1 MFFSALNSKSA
12 SASRLLLSL
21 FTVALIFFQQLVLVV
36 PIAHATTTGAG
47 SVSLNTNGSAYTQD
61 FDTLANAGT
70 SGTLPTGWYFDETG
84 TNANTLYTAGTGSA
98 NSGDT
103 YSFGASGSN
112 ERAFGTLLSGSLTSV
127 IGAKFTNNTGLT
139 ITSLDVSY
147 TGEQWR
153 LGTSNRTTSPTVDK
167 LLFQTSTDATSLTTG
182 TYTGVSA
189 LDFSSPVT
197 TGTVGALNGNTAANR
212 TTVSA
217 TISNLSIA
225 NGATFFIR
233 WTDLDASGADDG
245 LAIDDFSITP
255 HGNLSATSPTGTGAA
270 SPSSVKAGDAAVLTV
285 NVSPGTNPSSTNL
298 KVSGDLSAIGGSNAQ
313 AFVDNGNNT
322 FSFNATVAINTTTGT
337 KSLPITITDGQSRT
351 GATSISLIVNSSGAT
366 RDPNEHLVMGNPSN
380 ATTDVAN
387 ENNYLMKK
395 PEYAL
400 SYNRS
405 RAIPNWTSWHLDSSW
420 LGSQTR
426 TDTFR
431 ADTTLPSGWYQVN
444 ENSFSGSGFDRGHM
458 TPSGDRTFSFDE
470 NSATFLMTNMVPQAP
485 DNNQVTWEGLES
497 YARQLVGQ
505 GNELYI
511 ISGGYGQGGTGS
523 NGAATTVDQGR
534 VVVPAKTWKVIL
546 VLPDSGGDDV
556 ARVSAQT
563 RTIAVIIPNEQGV
576 NPDWH
581 NYIVSVDEVEA
592 LTGYNFFSNVP
603 ENIQNVIEANADG
616 NTRPV
621 ANSQSINATED
632 SPQAITLTA
641 SDAENNSLTYNIQT
655 QPAHGT
661 LSGNGVNFIY
671 TPAPDYSGADS
682 FTFIANDKYLASTP
696 ATISI
701 NVAAV
706 NDAPT
711 NNVPGAQSVTSGNP
725 LFFSTANSNLIS
737 IADVDA
743 GANPLQVTLTA
754 TNGALTLSSTNGLSF
769 SSGDGTTDQSMTFT
783 GTLGNINS
791 ALNGLSFTPSQ
802 GFSGNATLQI
812 ATNDQGN
819 SGVGGALTDTDI
831 INIIVN
837 VGDTIAFSAATYNF
851 NEDAQHAVITVNR
864 TGDLSQT
871 ASVDYSSSDAS
882 GLTPCSDANGL
893 ASERCDYATVAG
905 KLNFAAGESS
915 KIIFIPLVDDSYVEG
930 PESFTLTLKNALG
943 APLGTQ
949 SSATVTILD
958 NDTSASSNPI
968 ATNAFFVRQLY
979 IDFLGREPDPPGYAG
994 WQSILNNCAQG
1005 DTRCDRI
1012 AVTLGFAQSEEFS
1025 SRGYYIFRFYRAS
1038 LGRNP
1043 FYNEFIPDMALVSG
1057 FLNAQEL
1064 EAAKQSYV
1072 NAFMNRQEF
1081 KTKYDS
1087 TINDPA
1093 GYLNLL
1099 EQTAQVT
1106 LSNKQQL
1113 IDDLMQGH
1121 RTRADVL
1128 RAVIETPEVG
1138 VKFYN
1143 EAFLVMNYFGFL
1155 RRNPDAAYQLWIDLF
1170 AQTNDY
1176 RVITNGFINSQ
1187 EYNLRFGR

>member
-1 MFFSALNSKSA
+1 MFFSALRSKSD
-12 SASRLLLSL
+12 SASRLPLSL
-21 FTVALIFFQQLVLVV
+21 FTVALIFFQQLVFIV
-36 PIAHATTTGAG
+36 PVANATTTGSG
-47 SVSLNTNGSAYTQD
+47 SITLNTNGAAYIED
-61 FDTLANAGT
+61 FDTLANTGT
-70 SGTLPTGWYFDETG
+70 SGALPAGWYFDETG
-84 TNANTLYTAGTGSA
+84 TNANMLYTAGTGSA
-98 NSGDT
+98 NTGDT

-112 ERAFGTLLSGSLTSV
+112 ERAFGTLLSGSLSSV

-167 LLFQTSTDATSLTTG
+167 LLFQLSTDGTDLTTG
-182 TYTGVSA
+182 TYTSVSN

-197 TGTVGALNGNTAANR
+197 TGTVGALNGNSAANR
-212 TTVSA
+212 ASVSA
-217 TISNLSIA
+217 TVSNLSIA

-255 HGNLSATSPTGTGAA
+255 HGNLSATSPTGTGAS
-270 SPSSVKAGDAAVLTV
+270 SPSSVKAGDAATLTV
-285 NVSPGTNPSSTNL
+285 NVSPGTNPTSTNL
-298 KVSGDLSAIGGSNAQ
+298 KVAGDLTAIGGSNAQ
-313 AFVDNGNNT
+313 QFVDNGNKT
-322 FSFNATVAINTTTGT
+322 FSFNTTIAINTTTGARN
-337 KSLPITITDGQSRT
+337 LPITITDGQSRIGT
-351 GATSISLIVNSSGAT
+351 TSISLIVNSSGAT
-366 RDPNEHLVMGNPSN
+366 RDPNEHLLMGNPSN

-395 PEYAL
+395 PEYVL

-405 RAIPNWTSWHLDSSW
+405 RAIPNWTSWHLDNSW
-420 LGSQTR
+420 LGSQAR

-470 NSATFLMTNMVPQAP
+470 NSATFLMTNMIPQAP
-485 DNNQVTWEGLES
+485 DNNEVTWEGLES

-534 VVVPAKTWKVIL
+534 VVVPAKAWKVIL

-556 ARVSAQT
+556 ARVNTQT

-576 NPDWH
+576 NADWH
-581 NYIVSVDEVEA
+581 HYIVSVDEVEA

-603 ENIQNVIEANADG
+603 DNIQKVIEANADG
-616 NTRPV
+616 NTRPI
-621 ANSQSINATED
+621 ANDQSINATED
-632 SPQAITLTA
+632 SSQAITLTA
-641 SDAENNSLTYNIQT
+641 SDAENNPLAYNIQT
-655 QPAHGT
+655 QPEHGT
-661 LSGNGVNFIY
+661 LSGSGVNFIY
-671 TPAPDYSGADS
+671 TPAPDYHGADS
-682 FTFIANDKYLASTP
+682 FTFIASDKYLTSTP
-696 ATISI
+696 ATVSV
-701 NVAAV
+701 NVAVV
-706 NDAPT
+706 NDAPV
-711 NNVPGAQSVTSGNP
+711 NNVPGAQSVTGGNP
-725 LFFSTANSNLIS
+725 LFFSTANANLIS
-737 IADVDA
+737 ISDVDA
-743 GANPLQVTLTA
+743 GANPLQITLTA
-754 TNGALTLSSTNGLSF
+754 TNGVLTLASTNGLSF
-769 SSGDGTTDQSMTFT
+769 SSGDGTADANIAFT
-783 GTLGNINS
+783 GTLDNINA

-802 GFSGNATLQI
+802 GFSGNAALQLV
-812 ATNDQGN
+812 TNDQGN
-819 SGVGGALTDTDI
+819 TGAGGAFIDTDI
-831 INIIVN
+831 VNITVNPGNTIV
-837 VGDTIAFSAATYNF
+837 FSTATYDF
-851 NEDAQHAVITVNR
+851 NEDAQHALITVNR

-871 ASVDYSSSDAS
+871 AAVDYSSSDAA

-905 KLNFAAGESS
+905 TLNFAAGESS
-915 KIIFIPLVDDSYVEG
+915 KIIFIPIVDDSYVEG
-930 PESFTLTLKNALG
+930 PESFTLSLKNAVG
-943 APLGTQ
+943 APLGTE

-958 NDTSASSNPI
+958 NDTPASSNPI

-1005 DTRCDRI
+1005 DTHCDRI
-1012 AVTLGFAQSEEFS
+1012 AVTLGFVQSEEFS
-1025 SRGYYIFRFYRAS
+1025 TRGYYIFRFYKAA

-1072 NAFMNRQEF
+1072 NVFMNRQEF

-1087 TINDPA
+1087 TLNDPA
-1093 GYLNLL
+1093 GYVTLL

-1106 LSNKQQL
+1106 LPNKQQL
-1113 IDDLMQGH
+1113 IDDLTQG
-1121 RTRADVL
+1121 RKTRADVL
-1128 RAVIETPEVG
+1128 RAVLETTEVG
-1138 VKFYN
+1138 AKFYN

-1155 RRNPDAAYQLWIDLF
+1155 RRNPDAAYQQWIDLF
-1170 AQTNDY
+1170 ARTNDY

-1187 EYNLRFGR
+1187 EYNLRFGH